1 MFYRIRK
8 RKAGL
13 TAFSTKQQFT
23 HAMCAWPITLP
34 SGANHSGEKQ
44 GFLILTC
51 ANGNEIWRIMSA
63 QVGREACS
71 GVVRC
76 DLLHGTRHSLFRAG
90 EECEPISE
98 AWEAPVLPLNYARS
112 IFLI

>member
-34 SGANHSGEKQ
+34 SGANHSGEKR

-76 DLLHGTRHSLFRAG
+76 DLLHGTRHSRFRAG
-90 EECEPISE
+90 EDTSKLGERSSGSCH
-98 AWEAPVLPLNYARS
+98 VARHD
-112 IFLI
+112 